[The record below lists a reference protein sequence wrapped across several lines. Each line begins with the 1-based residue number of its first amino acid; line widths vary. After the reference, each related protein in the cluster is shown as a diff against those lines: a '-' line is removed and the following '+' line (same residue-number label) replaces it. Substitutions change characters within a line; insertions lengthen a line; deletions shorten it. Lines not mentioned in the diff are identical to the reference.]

1 MPLLPLDTWRD
12 YISYHPWHFWGMSNA
27 LIPVQSACNVLVRE
41 RSYYDSDAAGRAD
54 IRRAIDDTVEK
65 FVRVARFRPA
75 PQYVVEESI
84 PIDPRPQLHQMAWG
98 GGLIP
103 GVIPV
108 AANAWWTG
116 GGYAKVQLREGWIR
130 ALGVEDLALLGT
142 RVVAYSDPDGD
153 GLDELFTATILTTV
167 TDPAELAVYFAAAD
181 RLNSEPAGDT
191 NRIEPVRISISGGTA
206 TITGPAWLLVK
217 PILYQGFGQAAGGLD
232 PDDASIFVTTMD
244 VYHRTTDTASPV
256 TITAVSGGACCASS
270 TETSIAT
277 TATIEDARNGI
288 LSLSGLCGCGAAKRV
303 TVRYLAGYPLV
314 DRQMA
319 AAWATVMTKFATA
332 ELNRKI
338 CGCDEGNQAVFA
350 LQFDLALIDGM
361 AKVKYA
367 LSPAD
372 QNNPFGTR
380 LGQIEAWRAVRHAY
394 HTIGHLI

>member
-1 MPLLPLDTWRD
+1 MPLLPLETWRD

-84 PIDPRPQLHQMAWG
+84 PIAQDQAQLNFLLPSGIGSIGVNFPFAWR
-98 GGLIP
+98 
-103 GVIPV
+103 
-108 AANAWWTG
+108 TG
-116 GGYAKVQLREGWIR
+116 GYTRVQLREGWIQ
-130 ALGVEDLALLGT
+130 ALGVEDLDLIDTPA
-142 RVVAYSDPDGD
+142 VSYSDPDGD
-153 GLDELFTATILTTV
+153 GLNELFTATVATTV
-167 TDPAELAVYFAAAD
+167 TDPAELAVYFAEAD
-181 RLNSEPAGDT
+181 RLNNEEAGDT
-191 NRIEPVRISISGGTA
+191 NRIEPVNISISGGNA

-217 PILYQGFGQAAGGLD
+217 PILYQGFGQAGGGLD
-232 PDDASIFVTTMD
+232 PDVAGNFVTTLD
-244 VYHRTTDTASPV
+244 VYRRTTDTTNPV
-256 TITAVSGGACCASS
+256 TITAVSGGSCCASG
-270 TETSIAT
+270 TETSILT

-288 LSLSGLCGCGAAKRV
+288 LSLAGLCGCSTAKRV
-303 TVRYLAGYPLV
+303 TVRYLAGYPLIN
-314 DRQMA
+314 RQMA
-319 AAWATVMTKFATA
+319 PAWASVIAKFATA

-338 CGCDEGNQAVFA
+338 CGCDEGNQSVFA

-367 LSPAD
+367 LSDAD
-372 QNNPFGTR
+372 RNNPFGTR

-394 HTIGHLI
+394 QTIGHLI